1 MSGVIR
7 TRALS
12 AAITVTVTLSG
23 SRTAAEPITLAAFA
37 SKGSARD
44 KPSGKQDG

>member
-1 MSGVIR
+1 MSWVILS
-7 TRALS
+7 RALS
-12 AAITVTVTLSG
+12 AAVTGTVTLSG

-37 SKGSARD
+37 SKGSATD